1 MSFAAPAFLLAA
13 LLAIPAAWLYVRC
26 ERRARRG
33 RAAFAA
39 APVLPSVA
47 PRRPGWRRHAAVA
60 GYGLAALLLVVALA
74 KPQATVAVPVEQA
87 TVVVVTDRSGSM
99 LATDVRPS
107 RLVAAR
113 RAAATFVDELPASL
127 RVGAIAFNQAAQVL
141 QSPTRDHAAV
151 SEALATVRAAGT
163 TATGDALDAALRLIA
178 TQRAADKRRSPAA
191 IVLISDGTSV
201 RGSDPVQVA
210 AQARAAGVAIY
221 TVALGTDARGASP
234 PDPATL
240 AQVAQRSGGR
250 AFAAA
255 DAAELAQVYDRLR
268 SQVATERRKQEV
280 SGSFAG
286 GALMLMALAAAAS
299 LRWFGRFV

>member
-1 MSFAAPAFLLAA
+1 VSFAAPAFLLGLLGLVPA
-13 LLAIPAAWLYVRC
+13 LALYVRS

-39 APVLPSVA
+39 APVMPSVA
-47 PRRPGWRRHAAVA
+47 PRRPGWRRHAAIA
-60 GYGLAALLLVVALA
+60 GYGIAALLLVVALA
-74 KPQATVAVPVEQA
+74 RPQATIAVAVEQA

-113 RAAATFVDELPASL
+113 RAAAKFVDDLPDKL

-151 SEALATVRAAGT
+151 RAALASVQAAGT
-163 TATGDALDAALRLIA
+163 TATGDALTAALRLVA

-191 IVLISDGTSV
+191 IVLISDGKSV
-201 RGSDPVQVA
+201 RGGDPVAVA

-221 TVALGTDARGASP
+221 TVALGTSSAGATA

-240 AQVAQRSGGR
+240 AQIAQRSGGR
-250 AFAAA
+250 AFTAA
-255 DAAELAQVYDRLR
+255 DAAELAQVYKHLG
-268 SQVATERRKQEV
+268 SQIATERRKQEV
-280 SGSFAG
+280 TGSFAG
-286 GALMLMALAAAAS
+286 GALALMVLAAFAS
-299 LRWFGRFV
+299 LAWVGRFV

>member
-1 MSFAAPAFLLAA
+1 VSFAAPAFLLAA
-13 LLAIPAAWLYVRC
+13 LLVLPAAWPYVRS

-47 PRRPGWRRHAAVA
+47 PRRPGWRRHAAIAAYAV
-60 GYGLAALLLVVALA
+60 AALLLVVALA

-113 RAAATFVDELPASL
+113 RAAATFVDELPDRL

-151 SEALATVRAAGT
+151 SEALGAVKAAGT

-191 IVLISDGTSV
+191 IVLISDGKSV

-210 AQARAAGVAIY
+210 ARARAAGVAIY
-221 TVALGTDARGASP
+221 TVALGTDAAGASP

-240 AQVAQRSGGR
+240 AQIAQRSGGR
-250 AFAAA
+250 AFTAA
-255 DAAELAQVYDRLR
+255 DATQLEQVYDRLG
-268 SQVATERRKQEV
+268 SQIATERRQQELT
-280 SGSFAG
+280 GSFAG
-286 GALMLMALAAAAS
+286 AALLLMALAAAAS

>member
-13 LLAIPAAWLYVRC
+13 LVLLPAAWLYVRG

-39 APVLPSVA
+39 GPVLPSVA
-47 PRRPGWRRHAAVA
+47 PRRPGWRRHAAIA
-60 GYGLAALLLVVALA
+60 GYAAAALLLVVALA

-87 TVVVVTDRSGSM
+87 TVVVATDRSGSM

-113 RAAATFVDELPASL
+113 RAAATFVDDLPDGL

-151 SEALATVRAAGT
+151 REALSSVKAAGT
-163 TATGDALDAALRLIA
+163 TATGDALEAALRLVE

-201 RGSDPVQVA
+201 RGSDPVAVA
-210 AQARAAGVAIY
+210 ARARAAGVAIY
-221 TVALGTDARGASP
+221 TVALGTDTNGASA

-240 AQVAQRSGGR
+240 AQIAQRSGGR
-250 AFAAA
+250 AFTAA
-255 DAAELAQVYDRLR
+255 DATQLKQVYDRLG
-268 SQVATERRKQEV
+268 SQIATERRKEEV
-280 SGSFAG
+280 SGTFAG
-286 GALMLMALAAAAS
+286 GALLLMALAAAGS
-299 LRWFGRFV
+299 LRWFGRFF